1 MKKASIE
8 LSVNFLVKLILAI
21 VVFGFGM
28 TIVRNIFSSAG
39 SGELTQNVDA
49 EVEQQIKI
57 LMDTGEKVIMYPE
70 EIITSRNKAA
80 VFGLGILNILE
91 KPQATE
97 YSVEVEC
104 YSYID
109 RSNTENDCSVGSQ
122 SGSVDEWTFDAFPP
136 VSLKNNEDTT
146 VGVPIL
152 PADAEKGTYIY
163 NARVSYDENGAEKT
177 YGIVKFRVIVD

>member
-1 MKKASIE
+1 MTKKASIE
-8 LSVNFLVKLILAI
+8 LSVSFLVKLILAI

-28 TIVRNIFSSAG
+28 TIVRNVFSSAG

-70 EIITSRNKAA
+70 EMTTSRNKVV

-91 KPQATE
+91 KPQPTE
-97 YSVEVEC
+97 FSVQVQC
-104 YSYID
+104 YEYVD
-109 RSNTENDCSVGSQ
+109 RSGKSSDCTENMDH
-122 SGSVDEWTFDAFPP
+122 WTFDSFPP

-146 VGVPIL
+146 VSVPIL
-152 PADAEKGTYIY
+152 PSDAEKGTYIY
-163 NARVSYDENGAEKT
+163 NALVTYKEDTATRT
-177 YGIVKFRVIVD
+177 YGIVKFRVVVD